1 MNARL
6 ALKTLPG
13 LLLLLL
19 LAVGVGWWAMR
30 APGLPGPPP
39 EAAIPVGGAED
50 ADLPVPP
57 APPRIASD
65 PRYEACLAMVD
76 QDPEGALAMAE
87 KPDDVGG
94 ADPASHCRALA
105 EVATGDPEAGAAL
118 LDEIG
123 RHEGPSPAARAA
135 ILQQAA
141 EAWLMADAPNRA
153 AASAGRALLLTPDS
167 ADLLADQA
175 AAEAAL
181 GKDDDALEN
190 LLRAREAAPDRADI
204 LAALGATQRRL
215 GQTEAARASLAA
227 SLAIDPDEPTALLER
242 GIIHQQAGALAAAR
256 ADWQHTIA
264 VAPQSDAADLAR
276 QNIELLDAGPEE
288 K

>member
-1 MNARL
+1 MNTRL
-6 ALKTLPG
+6 AMKALPG
-13 LLLLLL
+13 LLLLL
-19 LAVGVGWWAMR
+19 AAGAGWWAMR
-30 APGLPGPPP
+30 SPGVPGPPP
-39 EAAIPVGGAED
+39 EAAILPGAAED

-76 QDPEGALAMAE
+76 RDPDGALAMAE
-87 KPDDVGG
+87 KPADVGG

-105 EVATGDPEAGAAL
+105 LVATGDPEAGAAL

-123 RHEGPSPAARAA
+123 RHAGPSEAARAA

-153 AASAGRALLLTPDS
+153 AASAGRALLLAPGN
-167 ADLLADQA
+167 ADLLTDQA

-181 GKDDDALEN
+181 GNDDDALQN
-190 LLRAREAAPDRADI
+190 LLRAHQAAPDRADI
-204 LAALGATQRRL
+204 LAALGAAQRRL
-215 GQTEAARASLAA
+215 GQIDPARASLAA
-227 SLAIDPDEPTALLER
+227 ALAIDPDEPTALLER
-242 GIIHQQAGALAAAR
+242 GIIQQQLGNLAAAR
-256 ADWQHTIA
+256 ADWQHTIVA
-264 VAPQSDAADLAR
+264 APQSDAADLAR